1 MKEKRI
7 FYLCGLPRAGNTLL
21 STLFNVQSVSAQE
34 NPATTPAPVPVVQ
47 DPLQL
52 TKEQQT
58 PYREIIKRY
67 ATLLG
72 ELRRSVLTP
81 DEKKQK
87 KIILSSQREAEIKS
101 MLSPEQFEIF
111 QKQEADR
118 QAKQVNLRKPPVKIH

>member
-1 MKEKRI
+1 MKNVLFI
-7 FYLCGLPRAGNTLL
+7 FLL

-81 DEKKQK
+81 EEKKQK
-87 KIILSSQREAEIKS
+87 KIILASQKEAEIKS

-118 QAKQVNLRKPPVKIH
+118 QARQVNLRKPPVKIQ

>member
-1 MKEKRI
+1 MKIVLFI
-7 FYLCGLPRAGNTLL
+7 FLL
-21 STLFNVQSVSAQE
+21 STLFNVRSVSAQE

-81 DEKKQK
+81 EEKKQK

>member
-1 MKEKRI
+1 MKNVLFI
-7 FYLCGLPRAGNTLL
+7 FWL
-21 STLFNVQSVSAQE
+21 STLFTVQSVSAQE
-34 NPATTPAPVPVVQ
+34 KPATTPAPVPVVQ

-81 DEKKQK
+81 EEKKQK
-87 KIILSSQREAEIKS
+87 KIILASQREAEIKS

-118 QAKQVNLRKPPVKIH
+118 QARQVNLRKPPVKIQ

>member
-1 MKEKRI
+1 MKNVLFI
-7 FYLCGLPRAGNTLL
+7 FLL

-58 PYREIIKRY
+58 PYREINKRY

-118 QAKQVNLRKPPVKIH
+118 QARQVNLRKPPVKIQ

>member
-1 MKEKRI
+1 MKNVLFI
-7 FYLCGLPRAGNTLL
+7 FLL

-34 NPATTPAPVPVVQ
+34 KPATTPAPVPVVQ

-81 DEKKQK
+81 EEKKQK
-87 KIILSSQREAEIKS
+87 KIILASQREAEIKS

-118 QAKQVNLRKPPVKIH
+118 QARQVNLRKPPVKIQ

>member
-1 MKEKRI
+1 MKNVLFI
-7 FYLCGLPRAGNTLL
+7 FLL

>member
-1 MKEKRI
+1 MKNVLFI
-7 FYLCGLPRAGNTLL
+7 FLL
-21 STLFNVQSVSAQE
+21 STLFTVQSVSAQE
-34 NPATTPAPVPVVQ
+34 KPATTPAPVPVVQ

-81 DEKKQK
+81 EEKKQK
-87 KIILSSQREAEIKS
+87 KIILASQREAEIKS

-118 QAKQVNLRKPPVKIH
+118 QARQVNLRKPPVKIQ

>member
-1 MKEKRI
+1 MKNVLFI
-7 FYLCGLPRAGNTLL
+7 FLL
-21 STLFNVQSVSAQE
+21 STLFTVQSVSAQE

-81 DEKKQK
+81 EEKKQK
-87 KIILSSQREAEIKS
+87 KIILASQREAEIKS

-118 QAKQVNLRKPPVKIH
+118 QARQVNLRKPPVKIQ